1 MIYLKKKTYVIIAV
15 LLVGIFSSIGYLTYA
30 RLLDQKKSQ
39 TELSMSKGHVEFG
52 DKQQAPW
59 TYVGSFFYNDELST
73 EFDSI
78 ITAKD
83 TFSLSAKK
91 NQDLGIIESDGQYGS
106 LLLDK
111 PLKDQGN
118 GFYNVKARDTFMQT
132 YSIVYQPKQ
141 DTQSK
146 NNQAEFDLKLVQG
159 MSELEKL
166 KSLFEIYCLV
176 SYVDSSQTTVKYVD
190 SSQTTVKYV
199 DSSQNVDSS
208 QTTVKKVWFTDE
220 SSTIDSFKGTIS
232 NQSPLKV
239 YLLIRAK
246 NTLATD
252 IEFPKLVFQVDA
264 QNHLVQINKGGANG

>member
-1 MIYLKKKTYVIIAV
+1 M
-15 LLVGIFSSIGYLTYA
+15 GIFSSIGYLTYA

-39 TELSMSKGHVEFG
+39 TELSMSKGYVEFG

-59 TYVGSFFYNDELST
+59 TYVGSFYNVLST
-73 EFDSI
+73 EFENI

-83 TFSLSAKK
+83 TFSLSSKLNK
-91 NQDLGIIESDGQYGS
+91 DLGIIESDGQYGS
-106 LLLDK
+106 LLVDK
-111 PLKDQGN
+111 PLKDQGY

-132 YSIVYQPKQ
+132 YSIVYQSKQ

-146 NNQAEFDLKLVQG
+146 NNQADFVLKMVQG
-159 MSELEKL
+159 ISELEKL
-166 KSLFEIYCLV
+166 KSRFEIYCLV
-176 SYVDSSQTTVKYVD
+176 SYVDSSQTTVK
-190 SSQTTVKYV
+190 
-199 DSSQNVDSS
+199 
-208 QTTVKKVWFTDE
+208 KVWFTDT

-232 NQSPLKV
+232 NHSPLKV

>member
-1 MIYLKKKTYVIIAV
+1 MIIAV
-15 LLVGIFSSIGYLTYA
+15 LLFGLFSSIGYLTYA

-59 TYVGSFFYNDELST
+59 TYVGSFYNVLST
-73 EFDSI
+73 EFENI

-83 TFSLSAKK
+83 TFSLSSKLNK
-91 NQDLGIIESDGQYGS
+91 DLGIIESDGQYGS
-106 LLLDK
+106 LLVDK
-111 PLKDQGN
+111 PLKDQGY

-132 YSIVYQPKQ
+132 YSIVYQSKQ

-146 NNQAEFDLKLVQG
+146 NNQADFVLKLVQG

-166 KSLFEIYCLV
+166 KSRFEIYCLV
-176 SYVDSSQTTVKYVD
+176 SYVDSSQTTVK
-190 SSQTTVKYV
+190 
-199 DSSQNVDSS
+199 
-208 QTTVKKVWFTDE
+208 KVWFTDT
-220 SSTIDSFKGTIS
+220 SSTIDSFEGTIS

>member
-1 MIYLKKKTYVIIAV
+1 MKKKTYVIIAV
-15 LLVGIFSSIGYLTYA
+15 LLFGLFSSIGYLTYA

-59 TYVGSFFYNDELST
+59 TYVGSFYDGIANN
-73 EFDSI
+73 FDSI
-78 ITAKD
+78 VMDKEK
-83 TFSLSAKK
+83 FSLSAKLNK
-91 NQDLGIIESDGQYGS
+91 DLGIMESDGQYGS
-106 LLLDK
+106 LLSDK
-111 PLKDQGN
+111 PLKDQGY
-118 GFYNVKARDTFMQT
+118 GFYNVKARDTFMQN
-132 YSIVYQPKQ
+132 YSMVYQPKQ

-146 NNQAEFDLKLVQG
+146 NNQAEFVLKLVQG

-166 KSLFEIYCLV
+166 KSRFEIYCLV
-176 SYVDSSQTTVKYVD
+176 SYVDSSQTTVK
-190 SSQTTVKYV
+190 
-199 DSSQNVDSS
+199 
-208 QTTVKKVWFTDE
+208 KVWFTDT

-252 IEFPKLVFQVDA
+252 IEFPKLVFQVYA

>member
-1 MIYLKKKTYVIIAV
+1 MKKKTYVIIAV

-39 TELSMSKGHVEFG
+39 TELSMSKGYVEFG

-59 TYVGSFFYNDELST
+59 TYVGSFYNVLST
-73 EFDSI
+73 EFENI

-83 TFSLSAKK
+83 TFSLSSKLNK
-91 NQDLGIIESDGQYGS
+91 DLGIIESDGQYGS
-106 LLLDK
+106 LLVDK
-111 PLKDQGN
+111 PLKDQGY

-132 YSIVYQPKQ
+132 YSIVYQSKQ

-146 NNQAEFDLKLVQG
+146 NNQADFVLKMVQG
-159 MSELEKL
+159 ISELEKL
-166 KSLFEIYCLV
+166 KSRFEIYCLV
-176 SYVDSSQTTVKYVD
+176 SYVDSSQTTVK
-190 SSQTTVKYV
+190 
-199 DSSQNVDSS
+199 
-208 QTTVKKVWFTDE
+208 KVWFTDT

-232 NQSPLKV
+232 NHSPLKV

>member
-1 MIYLKKKTYVIIAV
+1 MKKKTYVIIAV

-52 DKQQAPW
+52 DMQQAPW
-59 TYVGSFFYNDELST
+59 TYVGSFYNVLST
-73 EFDSI
+73 EFESI

-83 TFSLSAKK
+83 TFSLSAKLNK
-91 NQDLGIIESDGQYGS
+91 DLGIMESDGQYGS
-106 LLLDK
+106 LLSDK
-111 PLKDQGN
+111 PLKDQGH

-132 YSIVYQPKQ
+132 YSMVYQPKQ
-141 DTQSK
+141 DIQSK

-176 SYVDSSQTTVKYVD
+176 SYVDSSQTTVK
-190 SSQTTVKYV
+190 
-199 DSSQNVDSS
+199 
-208 QTTVKKVWFTDE
+208 KVWFTDT
-220 SSTIDSFKGTIS
+220 SSTIDSFEGTIS
-232 NQSPLKV
+232 NQSPLTV

-246 NTLATD
+246 NTLETG

>member
-1 MIYLKKKTYVIIAV
+1 M
-15 LLVGIFSSIGYLTYA
+15 GIFSSIGYLTYA

-52 DKQQAPW
+52 DMQQAPW
-59 TYVGSFFYNDELST
+59 TYVGSFYNDELST
-73 EFDSI
+73 EFESI

-83 TFSLSAKK
+83 TFSLSAKFK
-91 NQDLGIIESDGQYGS
+91 LNKDLGTMQADGSYGS
-106 LLLDK
+106 LLVDK

-176 SYVDSSQTTVKYVD
+176 SYVD

>member
-1 MIYLKKKTYVIIAV
+1 MKKKTYVIIAV

-39 TELSMSKGHVEFG
+39 TELSMSKGYVEFG

-59 TYVGSFFYNDELST
+59 TYVGSFYNVLST
-73 EFDSI
+73 EFENI

-83 TFSLSAKK
+83 TFSLSSKLNK
-91 NQDLGIIESDGQYGS
+91 DLGIIESDGQYGS
-106 LLLDK
+106 LLVDK
-111 PLKDQGN
+111 PLKDQGY

-132 YSIVYQPKQ
+132 YSIVYQSKQ
-141 DTQSK
+141 DIQSK
-146 NNQAEFDLKLVQG
+146 NNQADFVLKMVQG
-159 MSELEKL
+159 ISELEKL
-166 KSLFEIYCLV
+166 KRRFEIYCLV
-176 SYVDSSQTTVKYVD
+176 SYVDSSQTTVK
-190 SSQTTVKYV
+190 
-199 DSSQNVDSS
+199 
-208 QTTVKKVWFTDE
+208 KVWFTDT

-232 NQSPLKV
+232 NHSPLKV

>member
-1 MIYLKKKTYVIIAV
+1 MKKKTYVIIAV

-39 TELSMSKGHVEFG
+39 TELSMSKGYVEFG

-59 TYVGSFFYNDELST
+59 TYVGSFYNVLST
-73 EFDSI
+73 EFESI

-83 TFSLSAKK
+83 TFSLSAKLNK
-91 NQDLGIIESDGQYGS
+91 DLGLMQADGYYGS
-106 LLLDK
+106 LLVDK
-111 PLKDQGN
+111 PLEDLGY

-132 YSIVYQPKQ
+132 YSIVYQSKQ

-146 NNQAEFDLKLVQG
+146 NNQAEFVLKLVQG

-166 KSLFEIYCLV
+166 KSRFEIYCLV
-176 SYVDSSQTTVKYVD
+176 SYVDSSQTTVK
-190 SSQTTVKYV
+190 
-199 DSSQNVDSS
+199 
-208 QTTVKKVWFTDE
+208 KVWFTDT

-232 NQSPLKV
+232 KHSPLKV

>member
-1 MIYLKKKTYVIIAV
+1 M
-15 LLVGIFSSIGYLTYA
+15 GIFSSIGYLTYA

-39 TELSMSKGHVEFG
+39 TELSMSKGYVEFG

-59 TYVGSFFYNDELST
+59 TYVGSFYNVLST
-73 EFDSI
+73 EFENI

-83 TFSLSAKK
+83 TFSLSSKLNK
-91 NQDLGIIESDGQYGS
+91 DLGIIESEGQYGS
-106 LLLDK
+106 LLVDK
-111 PLKDQGN
+111 PLKDQGY

-132 YSIVYQPKQ
+132 YSIVYQSKQ

-146 NNQAEFDLKLVQG
+146 NNQADFVLKMVQG
-159 MSELEKL
+159 ISELEKL
-166 KSLFEIYCLV
+166 KSRFEIYCLV
-176 SYVDSSQTTVKYVD
+176 SYVDSSQTTVK
-190 SSQTTVKYV
+190 
-199 DSSQNVDSS
+199 
-208 QTTVKKVWFTDE
+208 KVWFTDT

-232 NQSPLKV
+232 NHSPLKV

>member
-1 MIYLKKKTYVIIAV
+1 MKKKTYVIIAV

-39 TELSMSKGHVEFG
+39 TELSMSKGYVEFG

-59 TYVGSFFYNDELST
+59 TYVGSFYNLLST
-73 EFDSI
+73 EFENI

-83 TFSLSAKK
+83 TFSLSSKLNK
-91 NQDLGIIESDGQYGS
+91 DLGIIESDGQYGS
-106 LLLDK
+106 LLVDK
-111 PLKDQGN
+111 PLKDQGY
-118 GFYNVKARDTFMQT
+118 GFYNVKARDTFMHT
-132 YSIVYQPKQ
+132 YSIVYQSKQ

-146 NNQAEFDLKLVQG
+146 NNQADFVLKMVQG
-159 MSELEKL
+159 ISELEKL
-166 KSLFEIYCLV
+166 KSRFEIYCLV
-176 SYVDSSQTTVKYVD
+176 SYVDSSQTTVK
-190 SSQTTVKYV
+190 
-199 DSSQNVDSS
+199 
-208 QTTVKKVWFTDE
+208 KVWFTDT

-232 NQSPLKV
+232 NHSPLKV

>member
-1 MIYLKKKTYVIIAV
+1 MKKKIYVIIAV
-15 LLVGIFSSIGYLTYA
+15 LLFGLFSSIGYLTYA

-59 TYVGSFFYNDELST
+59 TYVGSFYNVLST
-73 EFDSI
+73 EFENI

-83 TFSLSAKK
+83 TFSLSSKLNK
-91 NQDLGIIESDGQYGS
+91 DLGIIESDGQYGS

-111 PLKDQGN
+111 PLKDQGY

-132 YSIVYQPKQ
+132 YSIVYQSKQ

-146 NNQAEFDLKLVQG
+146 NNQADFVLKLVQG

-166 KSLFEIYCLV
+166 KSRFEIYCLV
-176 SYVDSSQTTVKYVD
+176 SYVDSSQTTVK
-190 SSQTTVKYV
+190 
-199 DSSQNVDSS
+199 
-208 QTTVKKVWFTDE
+208 KVWFTDT
-220 SSTIDSFKGTIS
+220 SSTIDSFEGTIS

>member
-1 MIYLKKKTYVIIAV
+1 MKKKTYVIIAV

-39 TELSMSKGHVEFG
+39 TELSMSKGYVEFG

-59 TYVGSFFYNDELST
+59 TYVGSFYNVLST
-73 EFDSI
+73 EFENI

-83 TFSLSAKK
+83 TFSLSSKLNK
-91 NQDLGIIESDGQYGS
+91 DLGIIESEGQYGS
-106 LLLDK
+106 LLVDK
-111 PLKDQGN
+111 PLKDQGY

-132 YSIVYQPKQ
+132 YSIVYQSKQ

-146 NNQAEFDLKLVQG
+146 NNQADFVLKMVQG
-159 MSELEKL
+159 ISELEKL
-166 KSLFEIYCLV
+166 KSRFEIYCLV
-176 SYVDSSQTTVKYVD
+176 SYVDSSQTTVK
-190 SSQTTVKYV
+190 
-199 DSSQNVDSS
+199 
-208 QTTVKKVWFTDE
+208 KVWFTDT

-232 NQSPLKV
+232 NHSPLKV

>member
-1 MIYLKKKTYVIIAV
+1 M
-15 LLVGIFSSIGYLTYA
+15 GIFSSIGYLTYA

-59 TYVGSFFYNDELST
+59 TYVGSFYYNDKLST
-73 EFDSI
+73 EFESI

-83 TFSLSAKK
+83 TFSWSAKL
-91 NQDLGIIESDGQYGS
+91 NQDLGTMQADGYYGS
-106 LLLDK
+106 LLVDK
-111 PLKDQGN
+111 PLEDLGH
-118 GFYNVKARDTFMQT
+118 GFYNVKASDTFMQT
-132 YSIVYQPKQ
+132 YSMVYQPKQ

-176 SYVDSSQTTVKYVD
+176 SYVDSSQTTVK
-190 SSQTTVKYV
+190 
-199 DSSQNVDSS
+199 
-208 QTTVKKVWFTDE
+208 KVWFTDT
-220 SSTIDSFKGTIS
+220 SSTIDSFEGTIS

-246 NTLATD
+246 STLETD

>member
-1 MIYLKKKTYVIIAV
+1 MKKKTYVIIAV

-59 TYVGSFFYNDELST
+59 TYVGSFYNGLST
-73 EFDSI
+73 EFESI

-83 TFSLSAKK
+83 TFSLSAKLNK
-91 NQDLGIIESDGQYGS
+91 DLGLMQADGYYGS
-106 LLLDK
+106 LLVDK
-111 PLKDQGN
+111 PLKDQGY

-132 YSIVYQPKQ
+132 YSIVYQSKQ

-146 NNQAEFDLKLVQG
+146 NNQADFVLKMVQG
-159 MSELEKL
+159 ISELEKL
-166 KSLFEIYCLV
+166 KSRFEIYCLV
-176 SYVDSSQTTVKYVD
+176 SYVDSSQTTVK
-190 SSQTTVKYV
+190 
-199 DSSQNVDSS
+199 
-208 QTTVKKVWFTDE
+208 KVWFTDT

-232 NQSPLKV
+232 NHSPLKV

>member
-1 MIYLKKKTYVIIAV
+1 M
-15 LLVGIFSSIGYLTYA
+15 GIFSSIGYLTYA

-59 TYVGSFFYNDELST
+59 TYVGSFYNLLST
-73 EFDSI
+73 EFENI

-83 TFSLSAKK
+83 TFSLSSKLNK
-91 NQDLGIIESDGQYGS
+91 DLGIIESDGQYGS
-106 LLLDK
+106 LLVDK
-111 PLKDQGN
+111 PLKDQGY

-132 YSIVYQPKQ
+132 YSIVYQSKQ

-146 NNQAEFDLKLVQG
+146 NNQADFVLKMVQG
-159 MSELEKL
+159 ISELEKL
-166 KSLFEIYCLV
+166 KSRFEIYCLV
-176 SYVDSSQTTVKYVD
+176 SYVDSSQTTVK
-190 SSQTTVKYV
+190 
-199 DSSQNVDSS
+199 
-208 QTTVKKVWFTDE
+208 KVWFTDT

-232 NQSPLKV
+232 NHSPLKV

>member
-1 MIYLKKKTYVIIAV
+1 MKKKTYVIIAV

-39 TELSMSKGHVEFG
+39 TELSMSKGYVEFG

-59 TYVGSFFYNDELST
+59 TYVGSFYNVLST
-73 EFDSI
+73 EFENI

-83 TFSLSAKK
+83 TFSLSSKLNK
-91 NQDLGIIESDGQYGS
+91 DLGIIESGGQYGS
-106 LLLDK
+106 LLVDK
-111 PLKDQGN
+111 PLKDQGY

-132 YSIVYQPKQ
+132 YSIVYQSKQ

-146 NNQAEFDLKLVQG
+146 NNQADFVLKMVQG
-159 MSELEKL
+159 ISELEKL
-166 KSLFEIYCLV
+166 KSRFEIYCLV
-176 SYVDSSQTTVKYVD
+176 SYVDSSQTTVK
-190 SSQTTVKYV
+190 
-199 DSSQNVDSS
+199 
-208 QTTVKKVWFTDE
+208 KVWFTDT

-232 NQSPLKV
+232 NHSPLKV

>member
-1 MIYLKKKTYVIIAV
+1 MKKKTYVIIAV

-39 TELSMSKGHVEFG
+39 TELSMSKGYVEFG

-59 TYVGSFFYNDELST
+59 IYVGSFYNVLST
-73 EFDSI
+73 EFENI

-83 TFSLSAKK
+83 TFSLSSKLNK
-91 NQDLGIIESDGQYGS
+91 DLGIIESEGQYGS
-106 LLLDK
+106 LLVDK
-111 PLKDQGN
+111 PLKDQGY

-132 YSIVYQPKQ
+132 YSIVYQSKQ

-146 NNQAEFDLKLVQG
+146 NNQADFVLKMVQG
-159 MSELEKL
+159 ISELEKL
-166 KSLFEIYCLV
+166 KSRFEIYCLV
-176 SYVDSSQTTVKYVD
+176 SYVDSSQTTVK
-190 SSQTTVKYV
+190 
-199 DSSQNVDSS
+199 
-208 QTTVKKVWFTDE
+208 KVWFTDT

-232 NQSPLKV
+232 NHSPLKV

>member
-1 MIYLKKKTYVIIAV
+1 MKKKTYVIIAV
-15 LLVGIFSSIGYLTYA
+15 LLFGLFSSIGYLTYA

-39 TELSMSKGHVEFG
+39 TELSMSKGNVEFK
-52 DKQQAPW
+52 DVEQAPW
-59 TYVGSFFYNDELST
+59 TYVGSFYNDELST
-73 EFDSI
+73 EFESI

-83 TFSLSAKK
+83 TFSLSAKFK
-91 NQDLGIIESDGQYGS
+91 LNKDLGIMESDGQYGS
-106 LLLDK
+106 LLSDK
-111 PLKDQGN
+111 PLKDQGY
-118 GFYNVKARDTFMQT
+118 GFYNVKDRDTFMQT
-132 YSIVYQPKQ
+132 YSMVYQPKQ

-146 NNQAEFDLKLVQG
+146 NNQADFVLKLVQG

-166 KSLFEIYCLV
+166 KSLFEIYCSV
-176 SYVDSSQTTVKYVD
+176 SY
-190 SSQTTVKYV
+190 
-199 DSSQNVDSS
+199 VDSS
-208 QTTVKKVWFTDE
+208 QTTVKKVWFTDT
-220 SSTIDSFKGTIS
+220 SSTIDSFEGTIS

>member
-1 MIYLKKKTYVIIAV
+1 MKKKTYVIIAV

-59 TYVGSFFYNDELST
+59 TYVGSFYNGLST
-73 EFDSI
+73 EFESI

-83 TFSLSAKK
+83 TFSLSAKLNK
-91 NQDLGIIESDGQYGS
+91 DLGIIESDGQYGS
-106 LLLDK
+106 LLVDK
-111 PLKDQGN
+111 PLKDQGY

-132 YSIVYQPKQ
+132 YSIVYQSKQ

-146 NNQAEFDLKLVQG
+146 NNQADFVLKMVQG
-159 MSELEKL
+159 ISELEKI
-166 KSLFEIYCLV
+166 KSRFEIYCLV
-176 SYVDSSQTTVKYVD
+176 SYVDSSQTTVK
-190 SSQTTVKYV
+190 
-199 DSSQNVDSS
+199 
-208 QTTVKKVWFTDE
+208 KVWFTDT

-232 NQSPLKV
+232 NHSPLKV

>member
-1 MIYLKKKTYVIIAV
+1 MKKKTYVIIAV

-52 DKQQAPW
+52 DKQQASW
-59 TYVGSFFYNDELST
+59 TYVGSFYNGLST
-73 EFDSI
+73 EFESI

-83 TFSLSAKK
+83 TFSLSAKLNK
-91 NQDLGIIESDGQYGS
+91 DLGIIESDGQYGS
-106 LLLDK
+106 LLVDK
-111 PLKDQGN
+111 PLKDQGY

-132 YSIVYQPKQ
+132 YSIVYQSKQ

-146 NNQAEFDLKLVQG
+146 NNQADFVLKMVQG
-159 MSELEKL
+159 ISELEKL
-166 KSLFEIYCLV
+166 KSRFEIYCLV
-176 SYVDSSQTTVKYVD
+176 SYVDSSQTTVK
-190 SSQTTVKYV
+190 
-199 DSSQNVDSS
+199 
-208 QTTVKKVWFTDE
+208 KVWFTDT

-232 NQSPLKV
+232 NHSPLKV